1 MAEAKVP
8 AHIEPYVEVLGVEL
22 ALELFL
28 VCGGSQIYL
37 SRKSSDRTT
46 AAQTI
51 GASQV
56 ERLAERM
63 GHGYIKVPLAREW
76 IARTMR
82 AQGKSDNEIARRV
95 RADVASV
102 RRWLG
107 PKSAAIQLNLPL

>member
-1 MAEAKVP
+1 MAEDKVP
-8 AHIEPYVEVLGVEL
+8 AYIEPYVEVLGVEL

-37 SRKSSDRTT
+37 SRKSGDRTT

-56 ERLAERM
+56 ERLADRM

-82 AQGKSDNEIARRV
+82 RQGKSDNEIARTV

-107 PKSAAIQLNLPL
+107 PKSAAIQLKLPL